1 MRAVE
6 GIDAEGVTRWLR
18 QHTPLTPPLR
28 FQPITGGH
36 SNLTFRV
43 TDAEGRQ
50 WVLRRPPLNSV
61 LATAHDMGRE
71 HRIISALAES
81 DVPVPGVVAMCTDPS
96 VSGPPFY
103 VMELVEGTVA
113 RDVASAQGLS
123 PAQRT
128 RASRSLVEV
137 LARLHRIDPDT
148 VGLGDLGRRERYV
161 ARQLRRW
168 DRQVRSLS
176 RRELPLLFEVHRAL
190 SERIPPQ
197 HGAGIVHGDYKIENC
212 IVDGTGEV
220 AAVLDWELCTLG
232 DVRADV
238 GMLMVYWVEPGDT
251 LHPLADPPTSI
262 GGFASRRQI
271 LDGYREASG
280 QDLPEI
286 DYFVAFASWRLACII
301 EGVYARYHA
310 AAMGSHI
317 PDDIERFAR
326 TVDQL
331 VARAAAILDGQ
342 PAV

>member
-6 GIDAEGVTRWLR
+6 GIEAAKVTRWLR
-18 QHTPLTPPLR
+18 QHTPLTAPLR
-28 FQPITGGH
+28 FEPITGGH

-43 TDAEGRQ
+43 SDAEGRQ

-71 HRIISALAES
+71 HRIIAALADS
-81 DVPVPGVVAMCTDPS
+81 AVPVPGVVAMCTDTA
-96 VSGPPFY
+96 VNGPPFY

-113 RDVASAQGLS
+113 RDISSAQALS
-123 PAQRT
+123 PGQRMQ
-128 RASRSLVEV
+128 ASRSLIEV
-137 LARLHRIDPDT
+137 LAHLHRVDPAV
-148 VGLGDLGRRERYV
+148 VGLGNLGRRQHYV

-176 RRELPLLFEVHRAL
+176 QRELPLLFEVHRAL

-212 IVDGTGEV
+212 IVDPAGEI

-262 GGFASRRQI
+262 GGFASRRQL
-271 LDGYREASG
+271 LDWYCSASG
-280 QDLPEI
+280 RDFPEI

-310 AAMGSHI
+310 AAMGAHV
-317 PDDIERFAR
+317 PDDVERFAR

-331 VARAAAILDGQ
+331 VARAAAILDGGA
-342 PAV
+342 AV